1 MLAYVK
7 TTAMAGFGLAMLAA
21 AVTPAAA
28 DRGGDIAAG
37 IIGGAIVGGIIGQN
51 TQPAPR
57 VYVAPAREYRRDCRE
72 LRERAEYAEDRG
84 MYERARNLRREYHI
98 CRGD

>member
-1 MLAYVK
+1 MLSYVK
-7 TTAMAGFGLAMLAA
+7 TTAMAGSGLAMFAAA

-37 IIGGAIVGGIIGQN
+37 IIGGAVVGSIIGSQ
-51 TQPAPR
+51 QPARP
-57 VYVAPAREYRRDCRE
+57 VYVAPAREYRGDCRE
-72 LRERAEYAEDRG
+72 LRERAEYAEERG
-84 MYERARNLRREYHI
+84 MYERARYLRREFHI

>member
-51 TQPAPR
+51 TQPARP

-84 MYERARNLRREYHI
+84 MYERARHLRREYHA